1 MNEARINAP
10 SSTSS
15 LLGRCGEP
23 HPFYEGGTGEALGQA
38 GGHRSRTGWGMWG
51 LHAPYLPMALLF
63 SRKTP

>member
-1 MNEARINAP
+1 MPPPLPPACWAGAE
-10 SSTSS
+10 S
-15 LLGRCGEP
+15 P
-23 HPFYEGGTGEALGQA
+23 HPFYEGGTREALGQA